1 MKNDESSLN
10 ELKVLVEQ
18 GAADRWGSSNKEVA
32 ARLEEEL
39 AVIEAVGCVNYFL
52 MVARLVNA
60 IRSAGGLVGPGRG
73 ACGGSAV
80 CYALG
85 VAGVDPIK
93 HGLLFERFLH
103 RGLKHARSI
112 LIDVDEAGEKVGRG
126 YREDLFACKYEE
138 TYYPLEWTR

>member
-1 MKNDESSLN
+1 MKNESKLQ
-10 ELKVLVEQ
+10 ELKARVEE
-18 GAADRWGSSNKEVA
+18 GVKLRWGTPSEEVIG
-32 ARLEEEL
+32 RIREEL

-52 MVARLVNA
+52 MVAKLVAA
-60 IRSAGGLVGPGRG
+60 IRSAGGLIGPGRG
-73 ACGGSAV
+73 TCGGSAV
-80 CYALG
+80 CYVLG

-112 LIDVDEAGEKVGRG
+112 LIDVDEVGEKVGRG
-126 YREDLFACKYEE
+126 YLEDRFACKYEE

>member
-1 MKNDESSLN
+1 MKNDETGLN
-10 ELKVLVEQ
+10 KLKDLIEQ
-18 GAADRWGSSNKEVA
+18 GAAKRWRTPSKEIA
-32 ARLEEEL
+32 SQLEEEL

-52 MVARLVNA
+52 MVAKLVAA
-60 IRSAGGLVGPGRG
+60 IRAAGGLVGPGRG

-80 CYALG
+80 CYSLG
-85 VAGVDPIK
+85 ITGVDPIK

-112 LIDVDEAGEKVGRG
+112 LIDVDEVGEKVGRG
-126 YREDLFACKYEE
+126 YLEDRFACKYEE